1 MTFNEIN
8 NQRNGVHRCS
18 VTAAPAW
25 CIPSMRTGRD
35 DVSGAA
41 SPVCRQRPGGEAARR
56 INPEMKVGCMLAMV
70 PSIPTAVTRTM

>member
-8 NQRNGVHRCS
+8 NQRNWVHRCS

-25 CIPSMRTGRD
+25 CIPSMKTRRD
-35 DVSGAA
+35 DVPGAA
-41 SPVCRQRPGGEAARR
+41 SPVCRQRPGGETARR

-70 PSIPTAVTRTM
+70 PLTLTPVIRTM